1 MLTENTKHAFL
12 CIELVDETR
21 TEDFEAALN
30 ELSGL
35 VTENL
40 GGTAKISI
48 LDINHKELEI
58 A

>member
-1 MLTENTKHAFL
+1 MKL
-12 CIELVDETR
+12 ELR
-21 TEDFEAALN
+21 GCEAALN

-48 LDINHKELEI
+48 LDINHKELVI